1 MCSTIDQGEKGYKLL
16 EQILFNF
23 LVLFPTLSMKIRSF
37 PSKLPMALHY
47 LMDLGLHCLPL
58 PHKKDYFVIEYILQ
72 HLTRQ

>member
-1 MCSTIDQGEKGYKLL
+1 
-16 EQILFNF
+16 
-23 LVLFPTLSMKIRSF
+23 MKIRSF

-72 HLTRQ
+72 HLTRHEIDIAFCDIYLFVYHLVARLS